1 MKKDIGPIP
10 AIENRWT
17 HRVVGIVTDRDL
29 VLRAV
34 AEGRGLRREPLGRG
48 FSG

>member
-1 MKKDIGPIP
+1 MKKDSGPIP
-10 AIENRWT
+10 VIENRWT

-29 VLRAV
+29 ALKAV
-34 AEGRGLRREPLGRG
+34 AEGRGLRRNPPGRG

>member
-10 AIENRWT
+10 VIENRWT

-29 VLRAV
+29 VLKAV
-34 AEGRGLRREPLGRG
+34 AEGRGLRREALGRG